1 MSPDAERREPAV
13 TSAGHFNAGF
23 EDVPDEYDELRAH
36 GHMAGRRFE
45 HFSRVVASSTGD
57 VLELGCGTGTLLR
70 ALAAAHP
77 DRRFHGV
84 EPLGNYVDFAER
96 RAADR
101 GLDNVRFSQG
111 TGEELDAVADAGE
124 AGLVITVDTLHHVF
138 DGPRV
143 VRQVHRAAKRDG
155 RWVAMEPNRVHPYV
169 WAYHVFT
176 DGERTFP
183 SRRFL
188 RHAAAAGW
196 ALTDRHTM
204 YLYPSGVPS
213 VPPWA
218 ARLEQRLEDLRP
230 LAGAVV
236 LDLVR
241 TGR

>member
-1 MSPDAERREPAV
+1 MSPDAVRREPAV
-13 TSAGHFNAGF
+13 TSAGRFNAGF

-45 HFSRVVASSTGD
+45 HFSRVVAASAGD

-84 EPLGNYVDFAER
+84 EPLGNYVDFATR
-96 RAADR
+96 RAAER
-101 GLDNVRFSQG
+101 GLGNVRFSQG
-111 TGEELDAVADAGE
+111 TGEDLDAVADAGE

-143 VRQVHRAAKRDG
+143 VRQVHRAARRDG

-169 WAYHVFT
+169 WAYHVLT

-196 ALTDRHTM
+196 QLQGRSCM
-204 YLYPSGVPS
+204 YLFPSGVAT
-213 VPPWA
+213 VPGWA
-218 ARLEQRLEDLRP
+218 ERLERRFEGFRP
-230 LAGAVV
+230 TAGAVV
-236 LDLVR
+236 LDLLR
-241 TGR
+241 R